1 MSASNTLEAEDLTEA
16 REIADRAQLR
26 RLRALVPKLKEL
38 LAETEEES
46 GQRLRDLAEVT
57 AERNILA
64 ARADAQAAELANLR
78 TQLATHRGELIR

>member
-26 RLRALVPKLKEL
+26 RLRALVPKLRGEL
-38 LAETEEES
+38 DAAETEAAK
-46 GQRLRDLAEVT
+46 LLADLAEVT
-57 AERNILA
+57 ADHKILA
-64 ARADAQAAELANLR
+64 ARVEAQAAELANLR